1 MPKICQIDRDI
12 ESTDSSLED
21 GSPKKKRDFQPVPR
35 ERLNNEKV
43 NDFKNSKGEA
53 MSEMEVECAYNI
65 LFFDTKVLLSKLYLL
80 VLFLLLVVVVQN
92 QQNKKKKQFFQTRQ
106 RSHMCE

>member
-1 MPKICQIDRDI
+1 
-12 ESTDSSLED
+12 
-21 GSPKKKRDFQPVPR
+21 
-35 ERLNNEKV
+35 
-43 NDFKNSKGEA
+43 
-53 MSEMEVECAYNI
+53 MEVECAYNI

-92 QQNKKKKQFFQTRQ
+92 QQNNEKKQFFQTRQ